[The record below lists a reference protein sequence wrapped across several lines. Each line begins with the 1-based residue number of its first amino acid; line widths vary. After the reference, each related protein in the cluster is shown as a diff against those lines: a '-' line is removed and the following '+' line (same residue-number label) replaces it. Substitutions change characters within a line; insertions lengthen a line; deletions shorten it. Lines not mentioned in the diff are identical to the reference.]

1 MAIVQDAFSVPDDIV
16 TGLATGLYR
25 RIGSVVRYAVGPQ
38 KGQIVKHLQPI
49 DIKTTEQAQ
58 SIGVKT
64 LHFCKQH
71 KKGTIIVAIS
81 SAAIGT
87 SIWVYNKIKR
97 LEPKTMIDFRNA
109 MRVYIDAIRT
119 GNLDLE
125 KIQNM
130 LTALDKLKRSK
141 HYDSIC
147 IMLTADELDVLVTRI
162 YEYTIRLA
170 KDNGVQLAE
179 DRLSASNMKIT
190 NTIINLQH
198 YLEAQEEIF
207 AAVA

>member
-1 MAIVQDAFSVPDDIV
+1 MAIVQDAFTVPDDLV

-49 DIKTTEQAQ
+49 DIKTAEQAQ

-87 SIWVYNKIKR
+87 SIWAYNKIKR

-109 MRVYIDAIRT
+109 MRIYIDAIRT
-119 GNLDLE
+119 GNLNSE

-130 LTALDKLKRSK
+130 LTALYKLKRSK

-147 IMLTADELDVLVTRI
+147 IKLTAEELDVLVTRI

-179 DRLSASNMKIT
+179 YSFSAANMKIT
-190 NTIINLQH
+190 NTIINLLH

-207 AAVA
+207 ATVA